1 METKTQ
7 STVRLVC
14 NSCSIIKVLMAKKDY
29 NASDPITSRDW
40 FLHDLFNDPQFIELR
55 DGFLGQVA
63 KFDPG
68 ISQLMERPLD
78 DREIWLLDTYADKAS
93 TLFEIDK
100 EVAKKGLYHSQ
111 YLTTWSRGRHTSARI
126 DGDRVTITI
135 GPETR
140 YEDVKSIWSSKVV
153 PLQNELLSTRSKR
166 LAPSVRPSLA
176 YAIHKHLLRGRVMS
190 EIHRDYSFSKL
201 EGYDGDY
208 GNESYSEFSR
218 HYKNTVNG
226 IKKAS

>member
-1 METKTQ
+1 
-7 STVRLVC
+7 
-14 NSCSIIKVLMAKKDY
+14 MAKKY
-29 NASDPITSRDW
+29 NNASDPVTSRDW
-40 FLHDLFNDPQFIELR
+40 FLHDLFNDPKFVELR
-55 DGFLGQVA
+55 DGFLAQVA

-68 ISQLMERPLD
+68 LSQLMERPLD

-93 TLFEIDK
+93 TLFKINK

-111 YLTTWSRGRHTSARI
+111 YLTTWSRSRNASARI
-126 DGDRVTITI
+126 DGNSVTITI

-153 PLQNELLSTRSKR
+153 LLQDELLSTRSKR
-166 LAPSVRPSLA
+166 LTPSVRPSLA
-176 YAIHKHLLRGRVMS
+176 YAIHKHLLRGRMMS

-201 EGYDGDY
+201 EGYEGGY

-226 IKKAS
+226 IKKAL